1 MPKEA
6 LKTLVFQVNHNTFIS
21 FSAGK
26 GCDCFQNPSRQWAGV
41 RILRRSV
48 KTVNIKQ
55 LQLITILSTTL

>member
-21 FSAGK
+21 FSA

-48 KTVNIKQ
+48 KTVDIKQ